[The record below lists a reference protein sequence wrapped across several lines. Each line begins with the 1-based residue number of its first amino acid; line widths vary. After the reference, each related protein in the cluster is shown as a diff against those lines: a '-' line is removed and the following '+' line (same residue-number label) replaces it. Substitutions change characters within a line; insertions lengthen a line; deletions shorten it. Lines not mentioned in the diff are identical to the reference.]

1 MFLEKKSRSNWRP
14 RRRGR
19 ETSRYERLAFAQ
31 APLFWATRTS
41 IMRGSPMGALGG
53 VSHAVLPDLSGLAA
67 LVKPEL
73 LDLAFAS
80 LPLEGERRDSNFI
93 NLNVN

>member
-1 MFLEKKSRSNWRP
+1 
-14 RRRGR
+14 
-19 ETSRYERLAFAQ
+19 
-31 APLFWATRTS
+31 
-41 IMRGSPMGALGG
+41 MRGSPMGALGG

>member
-1 MFLEKKSRSNWRP
+1 MRIEGKQPTFGFEQPSP
-14 RRRGR
+14 
-19 ETSRYERLAFAQ
+19 
-31 APLFWATRTS
+31 APGDFEVN
-41 IMRGSPMGALGG
+41 GSTLGG